1 MMSCVF
7 KEHFPRFVGAAFTFP
22 LEPEARHRLAVA
34 IKKEEKK
41 RHGKDWRTCV
51 RRKAGS
57 TKASAIFLDSIDPP
71 GCLKR
76 VTYKVD
82 KVIRELTDPLE
93 HEPDTWYGRLWNRVK
108 QRMVNGGIPLFKTTA
123 FIFDYVKDFFLFL
136 YVLSKRAFIA
146 SKFLKGL
153 INFYGATIL
162 TSGVLMGLSIQFD
175 GTVVKLDRFIFPKFT
190 WVMRF
195 LIFIA
200 TPIMPVVV
208 ILQAMI
214 LTTKK
219 RKLES
224 EWVKKQENICKLY
237 LKHNQLD
244 KEKRKV
250 MKALADMKM
259 VEVSTE
265 AVPQMGIL
273 IVLIIFSSR
282 LVDCPTQLTL
292 YDLDLSVVFHDKY
305 Q

>member
-1 MMSCVF
+1 MSCVF
-7 KEHFPRFVGAAFTFP
+7 KEHFPRLVGAAFTFP

-34 IKKEEKK
+34 IKEEEKK

-82 KVIRELTDPLE
+82 KVMRELTDPLE
-93 HEPDTWYGRLWNRVK
+93 HEPDTWYGRLWNK
-108 QRMVNGGIPLFKTTA
+108 AKPRMVNGAIPFLKTTS

-175 GTVVKLDRFIFPKFT
+175 GAVVKLDRFIFPKFT

-208 ILQAMI
+208 ILQAMT
-214 LTTKK
+214 LTMKK

-237 LKHNQLD
+237 LKHNQLG
-244 KEKRKV
+244 KRS
-250 MKALADMKM
+250 MKKKRFL
-259 VEVSTE
+259 S
-265 AVPQMGIL
+265 GIAR
-273 IVLIIFSSR
+273 I
-282 LVDCPTQLTL
+282 T
-292 YDLDLSVVFHDKY
+292 
-305 Q
+305 